1 MSNPNNYL
9 ILRASA
15 KESGPAGRGT
25 RLHIRKRSA
34 ANWALPVPEAS
45 FDTGDST
52 WEESLARAV
61 RASGESV
68 QFSADDLARLR
79 AEANR
84 ILHPVAKN
92 QRMSD

>member
-1 MSNPNNYL
+1 MSNSNNYV
-9 ILRASA
+9 IIRASA

-34 ANWALPVPEAS
+34 ANWSLPVPEAS
-45 FDTGDST
+45 FDTGDGT
-52 WEESLARAV
+52 WEDSLALAV
-61 RASGESV
+61 KASGESV
-68 QFSADDLARLR
+68 QFSAEDLVRLR
-79 AEANR
+79 GEASR